1 MMDEKHM
8 KESKGKGRLLR
19 FVWGTIPWILVICI
33 GVFVG
38 SMFLKAREEKARLE
52 EAKKTAMKK
61 EISPVK
67 VITLTLKTQRLED
80 KISLP
85 AEVEP
90 EEEVL
95 VKAEVAGQVV
105 NILAREGQRLKKG
118 QVLVELD
125 NRDYRSRL
133 ERIEA
138 NYRLAKRDYQRNE
151 TLIKSKATSRSR
163 LDSIEAQL
171 KDLEAQRREAEL
183 ALGRTRIT
191 APISCVLNDIMAKK
205 GNFVGVGDPVAQIL
219 QLDRVKVTVGVP
231 ESDVAAIFNLD
242 EADVVIEALDNR
254 RVKGKKVFLARMP
267 RSQARLYDFELAIP
281 NPDGW
286 ILPGMFARVELVK
299 RVYDEAL
306 TVPLYAVITRGEEKY
321 VYVDRDGKAEKRP
334 VELGVLVGWQVHVKS
349 GLMAGDK
356 VVVVGH
362 RLLDQDQPLDVI
374 KNTNDLREILK
385 P

>member
-1 MMDEKHM
+1 M
-8 KESKGKGRLLR
+8 KESKGKGRGLR
-19 FVWGTIPWILVICI
+19 FVWGMIPWVLVICL

-38 SMFLKAREEKARLE
+38 SMFLKAREEKTRLE
-52 EAKKTAMKK
+52 EAKKAAMKK
-61 EISPVK
+61 EVPPVK
-67 VITLTLKTQRLED
+67 VITLTLKTHRLED

-125 NRDYRSRL
+125 NRDYLSRL

-171 KDLEAQRREAEL
+171 KDLEAQHREAEL
-183 ALGRTRIT
+183 ALGRTRIS

-267 RSQARLYDFELAIP
+267 RSLARLYDLELAIP

-299 RVYDEAL
+299 RVYDDAL

-334 VELGVLVGWQVHVKS
+334 VELGVLVGWQAHVKS

-362 RLLDQDQPLDVI
+362 RLLDQDQPLEVI
-374 KNTNDLREILK
+374 KNTHDIREILK

>member
-1 MMDEKHM
+1 M
-8 KESKGKGRLLR
+8 KESRGKGRGLR
-19 FVWGTIPWILVICI
+19 FVWETIPWVLVICM

-38 SMFLKAREEKARLE
+38 SMLLKAREEKARLA
-52 EAKKTAMKK
+52 EAKKAAMKK
-61 EISPVK
+61 EIPPVK
-67 VITLTLKTQRLED
+67 VITLTLKTERLED

-105 NILAREGQRLKKG
+105 KILAREGQRLDRG
-118 QVLVELD
+118 QILVELD

-138 NYRLAKRDYQRNE
+138 NHRLAKREFQRNE
-151 TLIKSKATSRSR
+151 ALIKSKATSRSK

-171 KDLEAQRREAEL
+171 EDLEAQLREAEL
-183 ALGRTRIT
+183 ALGRTRIR

-219 QLDRVKVTVGVP
+219 QVDRVKITVGVP
-231 ESDVAAIFNLD
+231 ESDVAAIFDLA
-242 EADVVIEALDNR
+242 EADIVIDALDSR

-267 RSQARLYDFELAIP
+267 RSLARLYDLELVIP
-281 NPDGW
+281 NPDRR

-299 RVYDEAL
+299 RVYEEAL
-306 TVPLYAVITRGEEKY
+306 AVPLYAVIAQGEEKY
-321 VYVDRDGKAEKRP
+321 VYVDKDGKAEKRL
-334 VELGVLVGWQVHVKS
+334 VELGVLMGWRVHVKS
-349 GLMAGDK
+349 GLMAGDR
-356 VVVVGH
+356 VVMVGH

-374 KNTNDLREILK
+374 KNANDPREIMK

>member
-1 MMDEKHM
+1 M
-8 KESKGKGRLLR
+8 KESKGKGRGLR
-19 FVWGTIPWILVICI
+19 FVWGTIPWFLVICI

-38 SMFLKAREEKARLE
+38 SMFLKAREEKTRLE
-52 EAKKTAMKK
+52 EAKKAAMKK
-61 EISPVK
+61 ETPPVK
-67 VITLTLKTQRLED
+67 VITLTLETQRLKD
-80 KISLP
+80 TISLP

-105 NILAREGQRLKKG
+105 NIPAREGQRLKKG

-138 NYRLAKRDYQRNE
+138 NYRLAKREYQRNE
-151 TLIKSKATSRSR
+151 ALIKSKATSRSK

-171 KDLEAQRREAEL
+171 KDLEAQHRESEL
-183 ALGRTRIT
+183 ALERTRIR
-191 APISCVLNDIMAKK
+191 APISCVLNDIVAKK

-231 ESDVAAIFNLD
+231 ESDVAAIFDLD

-267 RSQARLYDFELAIP
+267 KSLARLYDFELEIP
-281 NPDGW
+281 NPDGR

-299 RVYDEAL
+299 GVYDEAL

-321 VYVDRDGKAEKRP
+321 VYVDKDGKAEKRP

-349 GLMAGDK
+349 GLSAGDR

-362 RLLDQDQPLDVI
+362 RLLDQGLPLDVI
-374 KNTNDLREILK
+374 KNANDPREILK